1 MQITILIS
9 TFIFKTLL
17 VDVVLLIL
25 LVLFCRRKSLFLLCL
40 LSEKRSTT
48 KLKAQLRSTTYKE
61 ERYYFCQHVRN

>member
-25 LVLFCRRKSLFLLCL
+25 LVLFYRQKSLFLLSL
-40 LSEKRSTT
+40 ISEK
-48 KLKAQLRSTTYKE
+48 KID
-61 ERYYFCQHVRN
+61 N